1 MCMMSFA
8 GLLFS
13 ATQIRIVI
21 EEEDGQLLPYTAIIK
36 NEKCAVFLLGVS
48 IISGDYISDLV
59 VDMILCHRIGNMKSL
74 ECMINK
80 A

>member
-1 MCMMSFA
+1 MMSFA

-36 NEKCAVFLLGVS
+36 NESAQYSCLGYLSYLV
-48 IISGDYISDLV
+48 INISDLV
-59 VDMILCHRIGNMKSL
+59 VDMILCHSIGNMKSL